1 MSLKKKYANGKYIV
15 KHVTPSEFAYT
26 VISPDEDMDVD
37 MLTKAERK
45 AIKQKNKQEMKEQ
58 KAKAKARKREAK
70 HGAPAS
76 AEPLSKNE

>member
-1 MSLKKKYANGKYIV
+1 
-15 KHVTPSEFAYT
+15 
-26 VISPDEDMDVD
+26 MDVD

-70 HGAPAS
+70 HGSPTS

>member
-1 MSLKKKYANGKYIV
+1 MLHHLSLLIPLSVQTKIW
-15 KHVTPSEFAYT
+15 
-26 VISPDEDMDVD
+26 MVD

-70 HGAPAS
+70 HGAPTS